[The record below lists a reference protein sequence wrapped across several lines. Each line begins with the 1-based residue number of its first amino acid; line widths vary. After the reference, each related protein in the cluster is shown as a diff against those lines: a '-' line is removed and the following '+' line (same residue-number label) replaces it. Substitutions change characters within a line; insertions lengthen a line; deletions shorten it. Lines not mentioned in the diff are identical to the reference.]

1 MPEPPMPFP
10 MQEVFMRR
18 IAVCLVVLAGAPQA
32 GCDQA
37 GSPAAPSP
45 AAEAPSLAVES
56 NERIPF
62 EGVAHSDCGTEDI
75 AVTGVFHP
83 VSAVTSDGRGGF
95 HLVFHYNLEA
105 KGTSETTGAQY
116 IVQTRASVAQN
127 VPATCWEWSSPEP
140 TYSPSSARARPRTKC
155 SRRESISRW
164 TTTAS

>member
-1 MPEPPMPFP
+1 
-10 MQEVFMRR
+10 MRR

-105 KGTSETTGAQY
+105 KGTSETTGAQNS
-116 IVQTRASVAQN
+116 VQTRASVAQN
-127 VPATCWEWSSPEP
+127 VPATSLGMEFTRTDLFTFIGQGTAPNEVLTARIHFTVDYNGIVRSSVNDFGLH
-140 TYSPSSARARPRTKC
+140 C
-155 SRRESISRW
+155 
-164 TTTAS
+164 